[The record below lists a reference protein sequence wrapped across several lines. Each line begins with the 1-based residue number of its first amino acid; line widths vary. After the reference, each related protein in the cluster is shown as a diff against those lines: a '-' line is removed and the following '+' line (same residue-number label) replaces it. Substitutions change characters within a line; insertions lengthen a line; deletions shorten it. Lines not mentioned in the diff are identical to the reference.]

1 MAVTIVT
8 ENLRPHARYPLYKTY
23 AGEDTAQDAW
33 LEVDVENKEIYVN
46 YRHGHGEKSYSYG
59 KLNFTY
65 WIPNRI
71 TRKGIDKLLEE
82 AKPIVE
88 DMVDR
93 YDRGDYDTTDLRED
107 LNRICWDMFSHY
119 DNVSFIGKK
128 ERRNEHGY
136 LETVN

>member
-33 LEVDVENKEIYVN
+33 LEVDVKNREIYVN
-46 YRHGHGEKSYSYG
+46 YRHEHGEKSYSYG
-59 KLNFTY
+59 RHTTIY

-82 AKPIVE
+82 AKPIAEEIVA
-88 DMVDR
+88 R
-93 YDRGDYDTTDLRED
+93 YDHNKNADDLWEQLD
-107 LNRICWDMFSHY
+107 RICWDMFYHY